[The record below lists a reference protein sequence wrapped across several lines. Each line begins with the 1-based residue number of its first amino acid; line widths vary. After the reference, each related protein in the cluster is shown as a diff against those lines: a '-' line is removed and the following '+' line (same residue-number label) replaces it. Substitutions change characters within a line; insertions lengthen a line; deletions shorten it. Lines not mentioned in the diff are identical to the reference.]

1 MISVLTPTKNRFNE
15 FHLAVECMKHQKFEG
30 DIEWVIVEDGEED
43 IRSLLTDLP
52 PNVSVQYSR
61 LTDTLPIGKKRNETL
76 NKASYEVC
84 VFWDD
89 DDYYDPEYLSQ
100 TYWLL
105 TSQKVFG
112 VVGSPVVIAHSLASG
127 LTYAKGKSG
136 NHSPCGVL
144 GFTQRAVQ
152 QYGLRFR
159 DEDTHGEERYFL
171 KDFCV
176 PLMHR
181 NPLKS
186 IVAIQHGNNTWNVT
200 FKEEEQFD
208 YTFPDWAKKCIET
221 YFHNTI

>member
-1 MISVLTPTKNRFNE
+1 MLSVLTPTKNRFQE
-15 FHLAVECMKHQKFEG
+15 FHLAIECMKRQDFQG
-30 DIEWVIVEDGEED
+30 QIEWVIVEDGEQD
-43 IRSLLTDLP
+43 VRTLLEGLP
-52 PNVSVQYSR
+52 ETVKVQYTR
-61 LTDTLPIGKKRNETL
+61 LDGSYTIGEKRNVCL
-76 NKASYEVC
+76 DKATHEVC

-89 DDYYDPEYLSQ
+89 DDFYDPEYLSQ

-112 VVGSPVVIAHSLASG
+112 VVGSPIVVAHSLASG

-144 GFTQRAVQ
+144 AFTKRAVQ
-152 QYGLRFR
+152 QYELRFR
-159 DEDTHGEERYFL
+159 DRDTHGEERYFL

-181 NPLKS
+181 NPMKS
-186 IVAIQHGNNTWNVT
+186 IVAIQHGANTWNVV
-200 FKEEEQFD
+200 FDKDEEFD

-221 YFHNTI
+221 YFHKTI